1 MKLDFSTFLRLNI
14 YAKNFIS
21 TVLGVCLLLVFIE
34 GIKFGGFDGQ
44 AKIYSIII
52 LLIFILSIRIEN
64 KFTTIVLIIFNIL
77 FWYYNITERKDL
89 SWYDNPINH
98 YDSYLYLI
106 KLHNLNL
113 SFFNN
118 ILIWVIIIPF
128 RIYKIFFHKNATI

>member
-1 MKLDFSTFLRLNI
+1 MKVNFSNFTKLNI

-21 TVLGVCLLLVFIE
+21 IVLAVCLLLVFVE
-34 GIKFGGFDGQ
+34 GIKFWGFDGQ
-44 AKIYSIII
+44 PKIFLIII

-64 KFTTIVLIIFNIL
+64 KLTTIVLIIFNLL

-106 KLHNLNL
+106 KFDSLNL
-113 SFFNN
+113 SLFNN
-118 ILIWVIIIPF
+118 LLIWVIILPF
-128 RIYKIFFHKNATI
+128 RILKIFFHKNATL

>member
-1 MKLDFSTFLRLNI
+1 MKIDFSTFLRLNI

-21 TVLGVCLLLVFIE
+21 TVLAVCLFLVFVE
-34 GIKFGGFDGQ
+34 EIKFGGFDGQ
-44 AKIYSIII
+44 RKIYSIII

-64 KFTTIVLIIFNIL
+64 KLTTIVLIIFNLL

-106 KLHNLNL
+106 KLDSLNL
-113 SFFNN
+113 SLFNN
-118 ILIWVIIIPF
+118 LLIWVIILPF
-128 RIYKIFFHKNATI
+128 RILKIFFHKNATL

>member
-1 MKLDFSTFLRLNI
+1 MKIDFSTFLRLNI

-21 TVLGVCLLLVFIE
+21 TVLAVCLLLVFVE
-34 GIKFGGFDGQ
+34 EIKFWGFDGQ
-44 AKIYSIII
+44 RKIYSIII

-64 KFTTIVLIIFNIL
+64 KLTTIVLIIFNLL

-106 KLHNLNL
+106 KLDSLNL
-113 SFFNN
+113 SLFNN
-118 ILIWVIIIPF
+118 LLIWVIILPF
-128 RIYKIFFHKNATI
+128 RIHKIFFHKNATL

>member
-1 MKLDFSTFLRLNI
+1 MKIDFSTFLSVNI
-14 YAKNFIS
+14 YTKNFIS
-21 TVLGVCLLLVFIE
+21 TVLAVCLLLVFIE
-34 GIKFGGFDGQ
+34 GIKFWEFDGQ
-44 AKIYSIII
+44 PKIYSIII

-106 KLHNLNL
+106 KLHSLNL

-118 ILIWVIIIPF
+118 ILIWVIILPF
-128 RIYKIFFHKNATI
+128 RIHKIFFHKNATI

>member
-1 MKLDFSTFLRLNI
+1 MKLDFSTFLRVNI
-14 YAKNFIS
+14 YTKNFIS
-21 TVLGVCLLLVFIE
+21 TVLVVCLLLVFIE
-34 GIKFGGFDGQ
+34 GIKFWGFEGHP
-44 AKIYSIII
+44 KIYSIII

-106 KLHNLNL
+106 KLHSLNL

-118 ILIWVIIIPF
+118 ILIWVIILPF
-128 RIYKIFFHKNATI
+128 RIHKIFFHKNAKI

>member
-1 MKLDFSTFLRLNI
+1 MKVNFSNFTKLNI

-21 TVLGVCLLLVFIE
+21 IVLAVCLLLVFVE
-34 GIKFGGFDGQ
+34 GIKFWGFDGQ
-44 AKIYSIII
+44 PKIFLIII

-64 KFTTIVLIIFNIL
+64 KLTTIVLIIFNLL

-106 KLHNLNL
+106 KFDSLNL
-113 SFFNN
+113 SLFNN
-118 ILIWVIIIPF
+118 LLIWVIILPF
-128 RIYKIFFHKNATI
+128 QNS

>member
-1 MKLDFSTFLRLNI
+1 MKIDFSTFSRLNI

-21 TVLGVCLLLVFIE
+21 IVLAVCLLLVFIE
-34 GIKFGGFDGQ
+34 FWGFEGHPR
-44 AKIYSIII
+44 INSIII

-118 ILIWVIIIPF
+118 ILIWIIILPF
-128 RIYKIFFHKNATI
+128 RIHKIFFHKNATI